1 MTSHRLRKMPKP
13 RASADEKARRRR
25 TRKPVGVALVAC
37 AIGFGAVPAA
47 HAQHL
52 PDLVTPE
59 VLRVCA
65 DPANMPF
72 TNRAGQGF
80 ENRIAAILAD
90 ELKVPLRYYW
100 LPQGPGFVR
109 NTLGLKLCDVIIGYA
124 AGTDVV
130 QHSNPYYSSVYTAL
144 VKTGGPLADLR
155 QLSDPRLHSRRIGVV
170 AATPPVDH
178 LEALGLGQTMKPYS
192 LLVDRRYE
200 SPGED
205 MIADL
210 LADRL
215 DVAILW
221 GPVAGYGATRHEGM
235 LTMVPLVDET
245 ERPPLAYRITLGLRP
260 NEIEWKRT
268 LNTALHNRQADIN
281 RVLHSYGVPLVDDDG
296 HLIEGSASE
305 DVKP

>member
-1 MTSHRLRKMPKP
+1 MLGVGLATCVIGVGPSHP
-13 RASADEKARRRR
+13 AR
-25 TRKPVGVALVAC
+25 
-37 AIGFGAVPAA
+37 
-47 HAQHL
+47 AQHL

-72 TNRAGQGF
+72 ANRAGQGF

-109 NTLGLKLCDVIIGYA
+109 NTLGLKLCDVVIGYA
-124 AGTDVV
+124 AGTDIV
-130 QHSNPYYSSVYTAL
+130 QHSNPYYRSVYTAL
-144 VKTGGPLADLR
+144 VKTRGDLADLK
-155 QLSDPRLHSRRIGVV
+155 QLSDPRLRSKRIGVI
-170 AATPPVDH
+170 AATPSVDH
-178 LEALGLGQTMKPYS
+178 LEALGLGASMKPYS
-192 LLVDRRYE
+192 LLVDRRFE
-200 SPGED
+200 SPGDD

-221 GPVAGYGATRHEGM
+221 GPVAGYGAMRHEGT
-235 LTMVPLVDET
+235 LTMVPLIHEA
-245 ERPPLAYRITLGLRP
+245 ERPPLAYRITLGMRP

-268 LNTALHNRQADIN
+268 LNTALHNRQSDID
-281 RVLHSYGVPLVDDDG
+281 RVLRAYGVPLLDDDG
-296 HLIEGSASE
+296 HLIEAPASE

>member
-1 MTSHRLRKMPKP
+1 ML
-13 RASADEKARRRR
+13 
-25 TRKPVGVALVAC
+25 AC
-37 AIGFGAVPAA
+37 AGLAVCAAGGISSHPAR
-47 HAQHL
+47 AQHV
-52 PDLVTPE
+52 PDLVTPN

-80 ENRIAAILAD
+80 ENRIAAVLAD
-90 ELKVPLRYYW
+90 ELKIPLRYYW

-109 NTLGLKLCDVIIGYA
+109 NTLGMKLCDVIIGYA
-124 AGTDVV
+124 AGTDIV
-130 QHSNPYYSSVYTAL
+130 QHSNPYYRSVYTAL
-144 VKTGGPLADLR
+144 VRAGGELADLK
-155 QLSDPRLHSRRIGVV
+155 QLSDPRIRSKRIGVI

-178 LEALGLGQTMKPYS
+178 LEALGLGQNMKSYS
-192 LLVDRRYE
+192 LLVDRRFE

-221 GPVAGYGATRHEGM
+221 GPVAGYGAMQHEGA
-235 LTMVPLVDET
+235 LIKVPLINEA
-245 ERPPLAYRITLGLRP
+245 ERPPLTYRITLGLRP

-268 LNTALHNRQADIN
+268 LNSALHNRQADID
-281 RVLHSYGVPLVDDDG
+281 RVLLSYGVPLVDDDG
-296 HLIEGSASE
+296 RLIEEPAS
-305 DVKP
+305 DAKP